1 MIAGK
6 DSEMAPADPK
16 SLSPLR
22 SRDYVVHAPVP
33 IVVGVARSG
42 TTLLRLMLDSHSD
55 LAVTHE
61 AGFIPSVANLLNP
74 FSRMF
79 YVRMK
84 NSAWRFLERGGL
96 REEVFRTITEF
107 GNWDDLQLSK
117 SAFRR
122 ALMEIEPFTLTEGIR
137 AFFRLYA
144 QRFSKSHWGD
154 KTPFYVRH
162 LRSIES
168 ALPEAHFIHII
179 RDGRDVAVS
188 SKGLPFVRNNNNVE
202 ALATNWADTI
212 VAARKQ
218 ARHCSHYIE
227 VRYEDLIL
235 GTNSEL
241 QKICAFID
249 LGYEPQMEH
258 YYKNAGDRMSELGP
272 GPNSGSKAERLEWH
286 RLVFQAPEPARIG
299 RWKREMS
306 KGDLAAFSRV
316 AGPLLAKLGYET

>member
-1 MIAGK
+1 M
-6 DSEMAPADPK
+6 EMASAGPE
-16 SLSPLR
+16 SLSTLL
-22 SRDYVVHAPVP
+22 SRDYRRHAPAP

-61 AGFIPSVANLLNP
+61 AGFIPSVANLINP

-79 YVRMK
+79 YMRMK
-84 NSAWRFLERGGL
+84 NSSWRFLDRGGL
-96 REEVFRTITEF
+96 RKDLFRTITEF
-107 GNWDDLQLSK
+107 GNWEDLQLSR
-117 SAFRR
+117 SAFEQ
-122 ALMEIEPFTLTEGIR
+122 ALMEVEPFSLAEGMR

-144 QRFSKSHWGD
+144 RRFHKSRWGD

-179 RDGRDVAVS
+179 RDGRDVALS
-188 SKGLPFVRNNNNVE
+188 GKGLPFVPNNDNIE
-202 ALATNWADTI
+202 AMAANWADAI
-212 VAARKQ
+212 VTARKQ
-218 ARHCSHYIE
+218 SRHCRHYIE

-235 GTNSEL
+235 NTSSEL
-241 QKICAFID
+241 QKICAFIN

-258 YYKNAGDRMSELGP
+258 YYEDARQRMSDLGP
-272 GPNSGSKAERLEWH
+272 GNNHGFGSKESRLELH
-286 RLVFQAPEPARIG
+286 RLLFESPEPARIG

-306 KGDLAAFSRV
+306 RADLGAFNHV
-316 AGPLLAKLGYET
+316 AGPLLAELNYET